1 MRRWDNQAKKGGSA
15 GFSIL
20 ELVVVIAILALV
32 AAIAVPNLITAVHA
46 SRLRGAASDFAAL
59 LQQARMRAVQD
70 DRYYSLYL
78 LPNTNQE
85 FVDIYPQAVN
95 GASGSNGQTLDSRD
109 PVITLASEVNLQPQ
123 GAAPGTA
130 TLQTQFLGKNA
141 GAAAPLAAP
150 LDGSVSAVTF
160 GPEGVPCLPNPVA
173 GGTVCNSTGGLT
185 AYWVFFQDAVTQNW
199 EAVTVTPAGR
209 IQKWNYTS
217 GVWGKI

>member
-1 MRRWDNQAKKGGSA
+1 MRRCDDQAKKRGSA

-20 ELVVVIAILALV
+20 ELVVVLAILALV
-32 AAIAVPNLITAVHA
+32 AALAVPNLITAVHA
-46 SRLRGAASDFAAL
+46 SRLRGAGSDFAAL

-70 DRYYSLYL
+70 DRYYSVYL

-95 GASGSNGQTLDSRD
+95 GASGSNGQTLDPRD
-109 PVITLASEVNLQPQ
+109 PVITLASEVNQQPQ
-123 GAAPGTA
+123 GAAPSTA

-141 GAAAPLAAP
+141 GAAAL
-150 LDGSVSAVTF
+150 LDGGVSPVTF
-160 GPEGVPCLPNPVA
+160 GPEGVPCLPKQVV
-173 GGTVCNSTGGLT
+173 GGTVCNSTGGLTPLT

-209 IQKWNYTS
+209 IQKWNYSS
-217 GVWGKI
+217 GAWGKI